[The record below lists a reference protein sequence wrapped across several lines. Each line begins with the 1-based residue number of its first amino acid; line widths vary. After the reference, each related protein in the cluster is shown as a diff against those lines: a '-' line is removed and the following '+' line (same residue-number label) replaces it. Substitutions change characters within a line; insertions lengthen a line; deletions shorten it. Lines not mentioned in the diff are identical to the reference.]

1 MPDLKGT
8 LKSVVYR
15 NEDNDYQ
22 IIKIVTEDDKIETV
36 TGYFPPLSDGV
47 LYQFT
52 GDYVTHQK
60 FGLQFKAQTIQR
72 LQYEDG
78 SGLVAYLSSHLFSG
92 IGPKTA
98 EKIVELLGIDAV
110 NKIIENPRVLKPVG
124 LSFVRM
130 LKLAQELKK
139 HKLHEVILVTLYS
152 YGLTS
157 KMAMKLIQAYGDQTI
172 ETLNE
177 NPYQVADDLEG
188 IGFLK
193 ADLIAQ
199 QMGIDDQDERRVEA
213 AILYTFE
220 HRGFQQGDTYLLL
233 NQIEMHLSLK
243 LRVEV
248 DIKPYIDKLLAA
260 GKIKE
265 VDGKYAL
272 SVAYFSAKKLADKVR
287 LISSQVITFEHELD
301 EVIELIEK
309 KKNITYTPVQKEA
322 IMTALASPMSIIT
335 GGPGTGKTTIID
347 GILDA
352 YLTIHQLSKDDHEVQ
367 EMIALMAPTG
377 RAAKRMRD
385 VLNFPAK
392 TIHSTLGYTFDGSFG
407 YSELSPLPHHLIIID
422 EASMIDIFLAN
433 QLLSAILD
441 DAQVIIVGDVDQ
453 LPSVGPGQVLDDLIS
468 QKICPVVIL
477 NQIHRQAA
485 HSQIIKLSQKVN
497 HMDVDYEDV
506 VTSDDVYVYQCQT
519 SQLIDIVI
527 RQIQGAINQGYS
539 IHSDIQLLIPLYK
552 GDVGIDM
559 FNKKLQEAFNDTSQ
573 IGISYGQKTYYKGDK
588 VIQLTNDPKLGIMN
602 GDVGVVTS
610 VRKNMD
616 GHLTLSVSYDGNEV
630 VYDKDNLDQLN
641 LAYAISIHKA
651 QGSEYDIVIMPL
663 VKSYMHMFKKELI
676 YTAMTRAKKT
686 LLLLGDISMLI
697 YASNHQNEKRQT
709 LLPTLLTIDEELD
722 NDTLSP
728 YDFM

>member
-1 MPDLKGT
+1 MLDLKGT

-22 IIKIVTEDDKIETV
+22 IIKIVTEEDKIETV

-47 LYQFT
+47 LYQFS

-60 FGLQFKAQTIQR
+60 YGLQFKAETILR
-72 LQYEDG
+72 LDYEDG

-98 EKIVELLGIDAV
+98 EKIVEILGVDAV
-110 NKIIENPRVLKPVG
+110 DKIIENPRVLKPIG
-124 LSFVRM
+124 LSYVRM

-157 KMAMKLIQAYGDQTI
+157 KMAMKLIQAYGDHTI
-172 ETLNE
+172 EILKD
-177 NPYQVADDLEG
+177 NPYQVTNDVDG
-188 IGFLK
+188 IGFVK
-193 ADLIAQ
+193 ADLIAK
-199 QMGIDDQDERRVEA
+199 QMGIDDHDERRVEA
-213 AILYTFE
+213 ALLYTFE
-220 HRGFQQGDTYLLL
+220 HRGFQQGDTYLLRD
-233 NQIEMHLSLK
+233 QIEAHLALK
-243 LRVEV
+243 LRVDV
-248 DIKPYIDKLLAA
+248 DIYPFLETLIQQ

-265 VDGKYAL
+265 IDGKYAL
-272 SVAYFSAKKLADKVR
+272 SIAYFSAKKLADKLKILATQHV
-287 LISSQVITFEHELD
+287 TFEHELD
-301 EVIELIEK
+301 DVISLIEK
-309 KKNITYTPVQKEA
+309 KKHITYTSVQKEA
-322 IMTALASPMSIIT
+322 IMTALSSPMSIIT

-352 YLTIHQLSKDDHEVQ
+352 YLMIHKLSKDDYEVQ
-367 EMIALMAPTG
+367 QMIALMAPTG

-392 TIHSTLGYTFDGSFG
+392 TIHSTLGYAFDGSFG
-407 YSELSPLPHHLIIID
+407 FNQLSPLPHQLIIID

-433 QLLSAILD
+433 QLMSAIQD
-441 DAQVIIVGDVDQ
+441 EATVIIVGDVDQ

-468 QKICPVVIL
+468 ENICPVVKL

-497 HMDVDYEDV
+497 QMDVSYEDV
-506 VTSDDVYVYQCQT
+506 VTSDDVFVYQCHT
-519 SQLIDIVI
+519 NQLIDIVI
-527 RQIQGAINQGYS
+527 RQIQGAIAQGYS
-539 IHSDIQLLIPLYK
+539 INSDIQVLIPIYK

-559 FNKKLQEAFNDTSQ
+559 FNKRLQEAFNDTTQ
-573 IGISYGQKTYYKGDK
+573 LGMTYGQKTYYKGDK
-588 VIQLTNDPKLGIMN
+588 VIQLTNDPKLGMMN
-602 GDVGVVTS
+602 GDVGIVTS
-610 VRKNMD
+610 VKKNMD
-616 GHLTLSVSYDGNEV
+616 GHWTLSVSFDGNEV

-641 LAYAISIHKA
+641 LAYAMSIHKA
-651 QGSEYDIVIMPL
+651 QGSEYDIVMMPL

-686 LLLLGDISMLI
+686 LLLLGDISMFI
-697 YASNHQNEKRQT
+697 YASNHQSEKRQT
-709 LLPTLLTIDEELD
+709 LLPILLNNHNENQEAV
-722 NDTLSP
+722 SP